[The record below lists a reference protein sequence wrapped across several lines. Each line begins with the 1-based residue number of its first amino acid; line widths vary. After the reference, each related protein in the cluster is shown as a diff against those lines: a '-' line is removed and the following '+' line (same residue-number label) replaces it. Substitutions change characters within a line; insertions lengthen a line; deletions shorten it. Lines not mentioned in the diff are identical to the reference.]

1 MAVSHSD
8 LGMLTVDVLR
18 STGCHLRQDSQLVV
32 RIGQLSNV
40 VAFLPPFYASY
51 VQAVYRH
58 RAQLFGQPTDGFRS
72 TVCAF
77 LNLILRLVAG
87 FDGVPVWTTRVQL
100 LKVLLDQGGYL
111 RSIGEDPLSN
121 VVSQAI
127 AVLVATDSPKPLAV
141 QSLSTIISI
150 DYDILKPFIPQILSH
165 LLALPTEGDA
175 YIEFLD
181 LLLDCHTKTRT
192 LDDLVGMILN
202 SLWQGSFSPQRQ
214 HMVVEDDPFLDRL
227 GKAIASFGSVRQCM
241 ALIACVAEFI
251 QRASGALKKID
262 EKEGVGLKL
271 ELGAKIVC
279 VVLGCLNSEMV
290 DSEGLAKLAAVKAR
304 VDRKVKR
311 SVSRLG
317 LFEKEER
324 ELERALCALLRVKYV
339 FDQDVFAHEDGGLMR
354 LLDGEESL
362 LPGLVFELVSGLG
375 LLLTFS

>member
-1 MAVSHSD
+1 
-8 LGMLTVDVLR
+8 
-18 STGCHLRQDSQLVV
+18 
-32 RIGQLSNV
+32 
-40 VAFLPPFYASY
+40 
-51 VQAVYRH
+51 
-58 RAQLFGQPTDGFRS
+58 
-72 TVCAF
+72 
-77 LNLILRLVAG
+77 
-87 FDGVPVWTTRVQL
+87 
-100 LKVLLDQGGYL
+100 
-111 RSIGEDPLSN
+111 
-121 VVSQAI
+121 
-127 AVLVATDSPKPLAV
+127 
-141 QSLSTIISI
+141 
-150 DYDILKPFIPQILSH
+150 
-165 LLALPTEGDA
+165 
-175 YIEFLD
+175 
-181 LLLDCHTKTRT
+181 
-192 LDDLVGMILN
+192 
-202 SLWQGSFSPQRQ
+202 
-214 HMVVEDDPFLDRL
+214 MVVEDDPFLDRL